1 MTKHVGLHFR
11 RSTPTVPS
19 KAPCGTDLPSNSLS
33 RRSPSLIARSNRQSL
48 LSRDE
53 TLLARV
59 QRISSCQRDGKGHKS
74 GGKKKKEVAKKKKK
88 RRRRRRRR
96 RKRRTWK
103 SRSIGNPNVTASRE
117 YPEERKEARKK
128 RHKSESLIYRTTW
141 MGLISTSPIASFPL
155 SLSSSTFLSV
165 LKVEQLCTKFGD
177 QVLRCKQFFYYN
189 NFLYRK
195 WKRKSIYIYIY
206 RIRDVCEIHFSRL
219 DSRVII
225 ILNDRAYA
233 HASSMDIRLFYA
245 ASMDNAFSSIQ
256 CHSKRVWYNKCFGGR
271 DSIPDCSREKFF
283 PTGRIIPAGE
293 NSPSAL
299 FMHTLNS
306 IAVGSKRRFCS
317 MDLKALSPVQ

>member
-1 MTKHVGLHFR
+1 MNGSDFYQ
-11 RSTPTVPS
+11 
-19 KAPCGTDLPSNSLS
+19 SNSILS
-33 RRSPSLIARSNRQSL
+33 PFSFFL
-48 LSRDE
+48 D
-53 TLLARV
+53 
-59 QRISSCQRDGKGHKS
+59 ISFCFKS
-74 GGKKKKEVAKKKKK
+74 G
-88 RRRRRRRR
+88 
-96 RKRRTWK
+96 
-103 SRSIGNPNVTASRE
+103 
-117 YPEERKEARKK
+117 
-128 RHKSESLIYRTTW
+128 TTLYQIW
-141 MGLISTSPIASFPL
+141 G
-155 SLSSSTFLSV
+155 SSVKMLTI
-165 LKVEQLCTKFGD
+165 
-177 QVLRCKQFFYYN
+177 
-189 NFLYRK
+189 FLYRK

>member
-1 MTKHVGLHFR
+1 MNGSDFYQ
-11 RSTPTVPS
+11 
-19 KAPCGTDLPSNSLS
+19 SNSILS
-33 RRSPSLIARSNRQSL
+33 PFSFFL
-48 LSRDE
+48 D
-53 TLLARV
+53 
-59 QRISSCQRDGKGHKS
+59 ISFCFKS
-74 GGKKKKEVAKKKKK
+74 G
-88 RRRRRRRR
+88 
-96 RKRRTWK
+96 
-103 SRSIGNPNVTASRE
+103 
-117 YPEERKEARKK
+117 
-128 RHKSESLIYRTTW
+128 TTLYQIW
-141 MGLISTSPIASFPL
+141 
-155 SLSSSTFLSV
+155 
-165 LKVEQLCTKFGD
+165 D
-177 QVLRCKQFFYYN
+177 QVLRCKQFFYIEN
-189 NFLYRK
+189 EKENLY
-195 WKRKSIYIYIY
+195 IYIYIY

>member
-74 GGKKKKEVAKKKKK
+74 GGKKKKEVAKKKKKK

-177 QVLRCKQFFYYN
+177 QVLRCKQFFYIEN
-189 NFLYRK
+189 EKENL
-195 WKRKSIYIYIY
+195 YIYTYIGFEMF
-206 RIRDVCEIHFSRL
+206 CEIHFSRL

-233 HASSMDIRLFYA
+233 HASSIDIRLFYA